1 MFSGE
6 AVEKHR
12 RNKQMPGATGKGKIA
27 TQKCQNKQTTT
38 TPPQKKITPR
48 NKGIYQFSDK
58 QEKKASLAA
67 SVSTFFLYLFIF
79 HTLSFPPHSP
89 FLFLPLHFFFL
100 SPSLATSV
108 CTFPTYLKLLDR
120 PCTRAAQRQSLTE
133 LTEAS
138 GSYCGT
144 CHINQSGT

>member
-48 NKGIYQFSDK
+48 NKDIYQFSDK
-58 QEKKASLAA
+58 QEKKSKLGCFCQH
-67 SVSTFFLYLFIF
+67 FFLISVYLP
-79 HTLSFPPHSP
+79 HSVLSTTLSLPVLAPP
-89 FLFLPLHFFFL
+89 FFF
-100 SPSLATSV
+100 SF
-108 CTFPTYLKLLDR
+108 TFISDFSMYFSNIPQT
-120 PCTRAAQRQSLTE
+120 A
-133 LTEAS
+133 
-138 GSYCGT
+138 G
-144 CHINQSGT
+144 

>member
-38 TPPQKKITPR
+38 TPPQKKNHT
-48 NKGIYQFSDK
+48 KK
-58 QEKKASLAA
+58 QRYLPVFRQARKKASLAA

-120 PCTRAAQRQSLTE
+120 PCTRAA
-133 LTEAS
+133 
-138 GSYCGT
+138 
-144 CHINQSGT
+144 

>member
-38 TPPQKKITPR
+38 TPPQKK
-48 NKGIYQFSDK
+48 KSH
-58 QEKKASLAA
+58 QETKVFTSFQTSKKKKASLAA

-89 FLFLPLHFFFL
+89 FLFLPLHFFFF

-120 PCTRAAQRQSLTE
+120 PCTRAV
-133 LTEAS
+133 
-138 GSYCGT
+138 
-144 CHINQSGT
+144 